1 MFAHGR
7 LKARS
12 GSKAYRRAPEFRVR
26 ALEIA
31 VDGAAVRCNTDDLVE
46 DAERG
51 LARKEFFFVYQPKLR
66 LQTGLLSGFES
77 LIRWQHP
84 ERGVL
89 MPAAF
94 IDLVE
99 NSHLTCRFTDYVVE
113 ESARVLAGW
122 AALGYD
128 DLSLSVNL
136 PAHEVMRPGMARRLA
151 LVLDSYA
158 VRAANFQIELTES
171 IDPGPIEALAAAV
184 SSIRDLGASVAI
196 DDFGSGCWSLT
207 KLHGLAVDT
216 LKLDRSFMRDVH
228 ESAESR
234 AMVEALVELGSRLK
248 KNVVVEGVETRAQ
261 FEWLREMMQIDC
273 QGYYISEPVRE
284 EHVDRLI
291 ERCGI
296 PG

>member
-1 MFAHGR
+1 
-7 LKARS
+7 
-12 GSKAYRRAPEFRVR
+12 
-26 ALEIA
+26 LEIA
-31 VDGAAVRCNTDDLVE
+31 VDGTAVRCNTNDLVE

-51 LARKEFFFVYQPKLR
+51 LVRKEFFFAYQPKLR

-77 LIRWQHP
+77 LIRWHHP
-84 ERGVL
+84 EHGVL

-99 NSHLTCRFTDYVVE
+99 NSHLTCRFTDYVIA

-122 AALGYD
+122 AELGYR

-136 PAHEVMRPGMARRLA
+136 PAHEITRPEMAGRLSR
-151 LVLDSYA
+151 VLDSYGVCA
-158 VRAANFQIELTES
+158 GNFQIELTES
-171 IDPGPIEALAAAV
+171 IDPGPIDALAAAV
-184 SSIRDLGASVAI
+184 ASIRDLGVSVAI

-207 KLHGLAVDT
+207 KLHCLAVDT

-228 ESAESR
+228 ENAESR
-234 AMVEALVELGSRLK
+234 AMVETLVELGVRLK

-261 FEWLREMMQIDC
+261 FEWLKAFAQIDC

-284 EHVDRLI
+284 DQMNRLI
-291 ERCGI
+291 ETCGV
-296 PG
+296 PR